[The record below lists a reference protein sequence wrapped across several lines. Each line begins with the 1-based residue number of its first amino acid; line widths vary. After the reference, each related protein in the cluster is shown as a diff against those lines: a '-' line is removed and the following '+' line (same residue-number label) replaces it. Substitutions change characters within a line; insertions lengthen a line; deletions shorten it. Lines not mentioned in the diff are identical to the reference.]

1 MCLQNVSSRG
11 CHLSYE
17 PETYLI
23 GLLMVL
29 N

>member
-1 MCLQNVSSRG
+1 MCFQNVSNRD